1 MSDKLAQGR
10 PRSFGLRCA
19 SQSAAANLLCDQRQ
33 GASKVERTQGY
44 GCAFNVALDRLT
56 LIRPSASTDVSALAA
71 NHEIIGAALPRP
83 LLPEDGSP
91 RTFPPLKMW

>member
-19 SQSAAANLLCDQRQ
+19 SRSAAANLLCDQRQ

-56 LIRPSASTDVSALAA
+56 LTRPSASTDVSALAA
-71 NHEIIGAALPRP
+71 NRGMVGTALPRP
-83 LLPEDGSP
+83 LLPEYGSP